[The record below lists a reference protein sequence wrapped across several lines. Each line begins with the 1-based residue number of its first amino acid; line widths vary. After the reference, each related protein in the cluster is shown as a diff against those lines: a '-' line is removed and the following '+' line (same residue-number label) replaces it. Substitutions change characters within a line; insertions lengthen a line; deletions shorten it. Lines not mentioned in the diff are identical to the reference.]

1 MNKVSKTVKAKQE
14 KYFLDTSV
22 LRPVLLGSKTY
33 RKYFEEQFKNGR
45 RYVSDYVLM
54 EFKRSYLRNVLNFY
68 FMLDMPSIETVGD
81 AFVCWSNKFKSSE
94 LKAILQFV
102 GQLADTFKFNVSD
115 PKDKQKILRQIGLY
129 VKRVEIKS
137 RKVFKNI
144 GKNETDC
151 HRAKVPFQSQSDSNM
166 TEMFR
171 NFLQE
176 FNDKTACRSKC
187 SIATFF
193 LNRYQD
199 QVKDFI
205 KYADKLPNPGKTE
218 NKGFIKIISKLKETQ
233 GEKDFSCHLCE
244 AIGDAVIVLESPRDI
259 RLEHTDYSFDHLC
272 PIINQPHY
280 KHPSETS
287 ILKNLSEDSYER

>member
-54 EFKRSYLRNVLNFY
+54 EFKRSYLRNV
-68 FMLDMPSIETVGD
+68 
-81 AFVCWSNKFKSSE
+81 
-94 LKAILQFV
+94 
-102 GQLADTFKFNVSD
+102 SD

-137 RKVFKNI
+137 RRVFKNI